1 MKKSTKIKIIFY
13 VVITLFFLLAGVY
26 FVLFMQNKVS
36 QYPYSI
42 FVFLGLATRVFL
54 KSYEVKIGDRFVPP
68 LVLSDLEEKLSKC
81 YFVLVMSAIAL
92 VFVFVFGRN
101 TYFANTYCLVFI
113 VFLIFAIAN
122 IFWLKK
128 KIKKLEIED
137 K

>member
-1 MKKSTKIKIIFY
+1 MKKSTKIKTIFY

-26 FVLFMQNKVS
+26 FVLFIQNKVS
-36 QYPYSI
+36 QYPYLI
-42 FVFLGLATRVFL
+42 FIISGITTRGLL
-54 KSYEVKIGDRFVPP
+54 IHYEVKSRDRFVPP
-68 LVLSDLEEKLSKC
+68 LVLSDLEEKLSKS
-81 YFVLVMSAIAL
+81 YFVSVMSAIAL

-122 IFWLKK
+122 IFSIKK
-128 KIKKLEIED
+128 NIKKLKIKD

>member
-1 MKKSTKIKIIFY
+1 
-13 VVITLFFLLAGVY
+13 
-26 FVLFMQNKVS
+26 MQNKVS

-122 IFWLKK
+122 IFWIKK

-137 K
+137 QTIYRTSSKKYKVEEFFMLIVIGCLMIVLN